1 MKKLAVLGVLLSI
14 LCAWPTAVKAEG
26 IQAGDQLASGYVGFG
41 VPLQESGIKEEG
53 TELDWGDV
61 GGSYGVSYLFFP
73 SEYFG
78 VGAELSGSNFTEAEY
93 EYTYYGIPYS
103 HEEIKSSMNA
113 YNFMLAFRAN
123 VNPQSRVRFYVPFGF
138 GLTSAKG
145 KLEADMTGQ
154 VGTVTV
160 DGTTNSFGYFVGAG
174 LEVDLQ
180 NNWMLG
186 GEVRYSGFKFDK
198 GKYGLDGL
206 SGKEDYS
213 YLSFLFKV
221 GYKF

>member
-1 MKKLAVLGVLLSI
+1 MKKLTVLGVLLSI

-26 IQAGDQLASGYVGFG
+26 IQVGDQLASGYLGFG
-41 VPLQESGIKEEG
+41 VPLQESSIYYQG

-61 GGSYGVSYLFFP
+61 GASYGISYLYFP

-78 VGAELSGSNFTEAEY
+78 VGAELSGSNFFESEF
-93 EYTYYGIPYS
+93 EYTSWGPYTKDTV
-103 HEEIKSSMNA
+103 KSSMNV
-113 YNFMLAFRAN
+113 YNFMASFRAN
-123 VNPQSRVRFYVPFGF
+123 VNPQSNVRFYVPFGA

-145 KLEADMTGQ
+145 KIEVDSSRFPGTYSLDGTSNSLGYFIGLGVEAD
-154 VGTVTV
+154 
-160 DGTTNSFGYFVGAG
+160 
-174 LEVDLQ
+174 LR

-186 GEVRYSGFKFDK
+186 GEMRFNGFRFDT
-198 GKYGLDGL
+198 GKYDLQDF
-206 SGKEDYS
+206 SGKKDYT